1 MQIRPFSHADT
12 AALIDVWYESWLSV
26 GLKSPIVTKSDL
38 AGRVPHDLAKRWA
51 VTVALV
57 DDRLVGFL
65 ALSMAEHRID
75 QLFVAP
81 TAQGT
86 GVGSALFQIALKEL
100 PNGFWLSTQPRNHRA
115 RAFYER
121 NGMTIDPS
129 SEADSAEKTIYRY
142 APSFDAAR
150 GAG

>member
-1 MQIRPFSHADT
+1 MEIRPFSDNDLST
-12 AALIDVWYESWLSV
+12 LVNVWYESWLSV
-26 GLKSPIVTKSDL
+26 GLTSPVISRADL
-38 AGRVPHDLAKRWA
+38 LARIPHDLAERWT

-86 GVGSALFQIALKEL
+86 GVGSSLFQIAVKDL
-100 PNGFWLSTQPRNHRA
+100 PNGFWLSTQRRNHRA

-121 NGMTIDPS
+121 KGM
-129 SEADSAEKTIYRY
+129 
-142 APSFDAAR
+142 
-150 GAG
+150 